1 MCVCVTSQARALVGA
16 ELLLQPRAELC
27 KYFRCISSQLRGRA
41 GSAAAYTGHRG
52 TGAGSM
58 EAGIGWAGNRR
69 AKDHGL
75 GYLGW
80 AMVCGLLC
88 GLPHGLG
95 AMSWTMCRAALL
107 GPRNGR
113 GGAAVSSRPWPEQ
126 SQAD

>member
-1 MCVCVTSQARALVGA
+1 MAWAIWA
-16 ELLLQPRAELC
+16 EVWVE
-27 KYFRCISSQLRGRA
+27 
-41 GSAAAYTGHRG
+41 
-52 TGAGSM
+52 SM
-58 EAGIGWAGNRR
+58 
-69 AKDHGL
+69 
-75 GYLGW
+75 GW